1 MGPGLETAHG
11 MVGEDL
17 EKEAEKYGQWELC
30 GRGRAS
36 QTATSR
42 SSTCFLPVIKSTKTS
57 ELRFTLVDLQPPPSQ
72 TFAVCTILSVSLL
85 SSPLPSFV
93 LLLLLLCLLHGRQHL
108 VVTFATARCSSS
120 SWEYNEEQESTVS
133 ASSLV

>member
-1 MGPGLETAHG
+1 MYAMGPGLETDYG

-36 QTATSR
+36 RTATSR

-72 TFAVCTILSVSLL
+72 TFAVCTILFCLPTAVISTPILGTGSLTRMAVGIL
-85 SSPLPSFV
+85 
-93 LLLLLLCLLHGRQHL
+93 
-108 VVTFATARCSSS
+108 
-120 SWEYNEEQESTVS
+120 
-133 ASSLV
+133 